1 MEGYSVQ
8 IKTTSMELSAKERV
22 RIKDTSNAVKLDE
35 LAAENKVIT
44 PVAYAVL
51 GIHNEKSENKDYEVY
66 VIIDNNGTKYVTG
79 SPSFFTAFKDI
90 WDELAD
96 DGEGFSIEVYRLESK
111 NYKGKYF
118 LTCSLV

>member
-66 VIIDNNGTKYVTG
+66 VIIDNNGTKYVTC

-96 DGEGFSIEVYRLESK
+96 DGEEFSIEVYRLESK

-118 LTCSLV
+118 LTCSIA

>member
-96 DGEGFSIEVYRLESK
+96 DGEEFSIEVYRLESK

>member
-8 IKTTSMELSAKERV
+8 IKTASMELSAKERV

-51 GIHNEKSENKDYEVY
+51 SIHNEKSENKDYEVY

-90 WDELAD
+90 WDEL
-96 DGEGFSIEVYRLESK
+96 DGDEEGFAIEIYRLESK